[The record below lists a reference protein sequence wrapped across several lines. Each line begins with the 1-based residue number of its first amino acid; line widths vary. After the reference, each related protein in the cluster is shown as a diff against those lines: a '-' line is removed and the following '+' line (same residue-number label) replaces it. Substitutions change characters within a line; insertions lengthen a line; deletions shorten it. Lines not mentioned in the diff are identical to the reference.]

1 MVQLFCATGGRFNDW
16 ISGLIRI
23 HSRPLQL
30 PSPVGVLG
38 DLRDGR
44 LQAHAD
50 TLRDRGY
57 VVFPRAL
64 SDELCDRLMSFA
76 RETPALVRRMD
87 DDPDDL
93 SPRLALYD
101 PDEPLAVRY
110 DYPVDALLDNPD
122 VQSLLADASL
132 LSLAQCYLGSRP
144 RADVLSMWWHTPYH
158 DKPDS
163 LAAQLYHFDLD
174 RIKWIKVFIYLTDV
188 DADDGPHSF
197 ILGSHRTGG
206 IPQRMLQRGYV
217 RLSDEEVLEHY
228 GVDKQI
234 VFTAPRGTVIV
245 EDTRGLHKGAVVRG
259 KARLILQLQFSNWLF
274 GATYTKSRMT
284 RPQHPTLRHLLGQAP
299 DVYAN
304 YL

>member
-1 MVQLFCATGGRFNDW
+1 MVTLRSLPRTALNLLRFPFDARRFRSTGQTEPQAYQAMVQLFCATGGRFNDW

-110 DYPVDALLDNPD
+110 DYPVDALLDNPTCSHCWRTRRCCRWRS
-122 VQSLLADASL
+122 VTWAAGRVPTSCRCGGTRPITTSPTALPRS
-132 LSLAQCYLGSRP
+132 SITSTSTGSSGSR
-144 RADVLSMWWHTPYH
+144 SSST
-158 DKPDS
+158 
-163 LAAQLYHFDLD
+163 
-174 RIKWIKVFIYLTDV
+174 
-188 DADDGPHSF
+188 
-197 ILGSHRTGG
+197 
-206 IPQRMLQRGYV
+206 
-217 RLSDEEVLEHY
+217 
-228 GVDKQI
+228 
-234 VFTAPRGTVIV
+234 
-245 EDTRGLHKGAVVRG
+245 
-259 KARLILQLQFSNWLF
+259 
-274 GATYTKSRMT
+274 
-284 RPQHPTLRHLLGQAP
+284 
-299 DVYAN
+299 
-304 YL
+304 